1 MIPLSEDEL
10 TMKEILEKVKSEMN
24 EDNISD
30 MEKLDLLIYLNFS
43 GLFDAGNTIEDS
55 MELSDV
61 VGRLIE
67 IKYKYKAELQ

>member
-1 MIPLSEDEL
+1 VIPLSEDEL
-10 TMKEILEKVKSEMN
+10 TVKEILEKVKSEMN

-30 MEKLDLLIYLNFS
+30 KEMIDVLIYLNFS

-67 IKYKYKAELQ
+67 IKYKYKTQLE